1 MGSVFDPPTPDSY
14 FETDAEFSCSRCGHY
29 FVLSELSFGEADADV
44 EDCRR
49 CGAESSEVERI

>member
-14 FETDAEFSCSRCGHY
+14 FETDAEFSCSVCHRY
-29 FVLSELSFGEADADV
+29 FVLSELRFGDADEEV
-44 EDCRR
+44 EPCRS